1 MNRNLDVSVA
11 VQSSVDLPASLSD
24 DLLRDLAAFTL
35 ASERATGSWE
45 VNLRFVDEH
54 EIVELHRRFMNL
66 DEPTDI
72 LTFGFVSA
80 ESEDNGGDIA
90 ICVPVAA
97 RNAHE
102 HETPL
107 DRELAFLV
115 VHGLL
120 HLLDHD
126 DRTDEMR
133 GAMLGRQDQILDQ
146 WDRISR

>member
-1 MNRNLDVSVA
+1 MTVS
-11 VQSSVDLPASLSD
+11 VQSSVALPDTLTDELLEDLVQ
-24 DLLRDLAAFTL
+24 FTM
-35 ASERATGSWE
+35 ASEEAIDGWE
-45 VNLRFVDEH
+45 INLSLVDLD
-54 EIVELHRRFMNL
+54 EIIDLHRRFMGL
-66 DEPTDI
+66 EEPTDI
-72 LTFGFVSA
+72 LTFPFDPDQG
-80 ESEDNGGDIA
+80 NGGDIA

-97 RNAHE
+97 ENATE
-102 HETPL
+102 HNVPL

-146 WDRISR
+146 WNRISR